1 MARPVADC
9 VEIGTQMTTSSSHK
23 YSSLALILATAIASL
38 NPSCIEAQTAS
49 PSPTTPA
56 QGDPFVNAQPSGPD
70 MPPPDLWDI
79 ATGEHIPAAD
89 VLKTK
94 DFGARVKGFDRYSPP
109 WGTFQPG
116 DIVLA
121 VNNFRTYGGHE
132 YALARNRDPLSSTLS
147 FLINRNGDLL
157 WVKLH
162 NLLPGHRIGLQTDRK
177 EEEDRFP
184 AAIESLGLPA
194 PDDDMLPA
202 LHLLPTHAAAA
213 LYLWASPNP
222 SAAAAN
228 TAWLKDFIDLYL
240 AVESRHYS
248 EAIAPAHQPP
258 IPYFQRLEKFYISVA
273 AANQPKEIEPDV
285 TKTGESP
292 EFYVLA
298 MPIPWCVPPLGDLH
312 FTDLR
317 FNSLV
322 NRVYAARS
330 GLDAE
335 TKAAAEDYAHSKA
348 DDLDRYLDNTKASIL
363 DRERLGGIIYDSNL
377 VNQPISIKVL
387 IQALA
392 GQMKDESRP
401 DWPLDA
407 CGMIALKFRNGDFQE
422 AADLVDALGKH
433 SPWLAASATRNAH
446 YHGWLVPGGND
457 HFDALFKVLDRTN
470 NFFGPEIPAVYRW
483 ALDTVAPIAVADQE
497 YPPWVAREEPYYLL
511 TDSPYAELSALK
523 AARPAP
529 AAFAPSPT
537 PDAPSGQSN
546 GKH

>member
-1 MARPVADC
+1 
-9 VEIGTQMTTSSSHK
+9 
-23 YSSLALILATAIASL
+23 
-38 NPSCIEAQTAS
+38 
-49 PSPTTPA
+49 
-56 QGDPFVNAQPSGPD
+56 
-70 MPPPDLWDI
+70 
-79 ATGEHIPAAD
+79 
-89 VLKTK
+89 
-94 DFGARVKGFDRYSPP
+94 
-109 WGTFQPG
+109 
-116 DIVLA
+116 
-121 VNNFRTYGGHE
+121 
-132 YALARNRDPLSSTLS
+132 
-147 FLINRNGDLL
+147 
-157 WVKLH
+157 
-162 NLLPGHRIGLQTDRK
+162 
-177 EEEDRFP
+177 
-184 AAIESLGLPA
+184 
-194 PDDDMLPA
+194 
-202 LHLLPTHAAAA
+202 
-213 LYLWASPNP
+213 
-222 SAAAAN
+222 
-228 TAWLKDFIDLYL
+228 
-240 AVESRHYS
+240 
-248 EAIAPAHQPP
+248 
-258 IPYFQRLEKFYISVA
+258 
-273 AANQPKEIEPDV
+273 
-285 TKTGESP
+285 
-292 EFYVLA
+292 
-298 MPIPWCVPPLGDLH
+298 VPPLGDLH